1 MKLRIEDMS
10 CEGCARSV
18 TRTIQRLDPEA
29 EVAVDREGGTAE
41 VRTAADGEALVRA
54 LAAAGYPSAIL
65 AA

>member
-1 MKLRIEDMS
+1 MKLRINDMS
-10 CEGCARSV
+10 CEGCARFV
-18 TRTIQRLDPEA
+18 TRTIQRLDPGA
-29 EVAVDREGGTAE
+29 QVAVDREGGTAE

>member
-1 MKLRIEDMS
+1 MKLRIDDMS

-29 EVAVDREGGTAE
+29 EVA
-41 VRTAADGEALVRA
+41 ADGEALVRA